1 MDEMSPRIQQ
11 SQQTKL
17 SFSGR
22 LTSTFLPEHL
32 QNTCDFFTGVTA
44 NIVRMLGGWLNK
56 KESSGET
63 NGGEWGD
70 WKLSGMNWGSST
82 LLPCFF
88 AITQKGPSNFGSS
101 LEFLTSTRKYT
112 MSPMSG
118 EKLKTYLLWQRNMP
132 ALDKA
137 SECWI
142 LCCMCWKVWSFVL
155 KKICSPRFCK
165 VSSMTGMG
173 YRDGSQLW
181 DANHLSIW
189 KQETLDY
196 WNDWLNF
203 Q

>member
-118 EKLKTYLLWQRNMP
+118 EKLETSIMTKEHASFGQSKWMLNSLLYV
-132 ALDKA
+132 LK
-137 SECWI
+137 SVI
-142 LCCMCWKVWSFVL
+142 LCFEKNLFAKVLQSFL
-155 KKICSPRFCK
+155 NDRHGIPR
-165 VSSMTGMG
+165 
-173 YRDGSQLW
+173 W
-181 DANHLSIW
+181 
-189 KQETLDY
+189 
-196 WNDWLNF
+196 
-203 Q
+203 